1 MPQPR
6 GAHLLISDKST
17 FSLSALRLRLSD
29 FSGGLYPRIGW
40 SEEFTSA
47 VKHDLRI
54 LRTQKYVKKTE
65 TTKFS
70 TLRIVKASVNSV
82 LATPFLLYGA
92 GKRHECPGFNETL
105 MAISFH
111 QTLTPYGSEQ
121 IHIHKEL
128 HNLLLFLQSPMNLI

>member
-47 VKHDLRI
+47 VKHDL
-54 LRTQKYVKKTE
+54 
-65 TTKFS
+65 
-70 TLRIVKASVNSV
+70 
-82 LATPFLLYGA
+82 
-92 GKRHECPGFNETL
+92 
-105 MAISFH
+105 
-111 QTLTPYGSEQ
+111 
-121 IHIHKEL
+121 
-128 HNLLLFLQSPMNLI
+128 

>member
-54 LRTQKYVKKTE
+54 LIKRKVRKKSE
-65 TTKFS
+65 TTKFA
-70 TLRIVKASVNSV
+70 TLRNVKSSDFSC
-82 LATPFLLYGA
+82 L
-92 GKRHECPGFNETL
+92 
-105 MAISFH
+105 
-111 QTLTPYGSEQ
+111 
-121 IHIHKEL
+121 
-128 HNLLLFLQSPMNLI
+128 